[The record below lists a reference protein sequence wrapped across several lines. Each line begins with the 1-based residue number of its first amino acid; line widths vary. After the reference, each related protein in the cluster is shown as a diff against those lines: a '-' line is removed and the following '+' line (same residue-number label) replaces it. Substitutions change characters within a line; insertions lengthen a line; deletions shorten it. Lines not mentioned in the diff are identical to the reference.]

1 MIIRIFLRVSYRHI
15 TRFIEYSLN
24 IFTLLYQY
32 LSITANIT
40 ESNRLYR
47 LFFTK
52 MCEAFVFRFG
62 PIRNGFPRIY
72 NNTQSRKENKQI
84 VKQMLF

>member
-1 MIIRIFLRVSYRHI
+1 MIIRIFLRVSIHI

-32 LSITANIT
+32 LSITASNIT
-40 ESNRLYR
+40 ESNRLDR

-52 MCEAFVFRFG
+52 MCEAFVFGSVEFETDFLVSTT
-62 PIRNGFPRIY
+62 IHNLEKKI
-72 NNTQSRKENKQI
+72 NK
-84 VKQMLF
+84 